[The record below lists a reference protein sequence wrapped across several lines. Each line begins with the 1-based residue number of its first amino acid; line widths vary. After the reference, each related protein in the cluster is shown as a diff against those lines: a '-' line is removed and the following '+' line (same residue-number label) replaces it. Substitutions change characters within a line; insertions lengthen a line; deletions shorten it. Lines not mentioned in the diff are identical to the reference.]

1 MRFIC
6 SAITLDKDTFVSVGV
21 ILTALIGLW
30 NLAYNFQHNRRASYV
45 ASVTATRIKWIGE
58 VRDHLSRFVALIYQ
72 TAMAPPNDPLER
84 QRIFSEIA
92 HHRMLLR
99 LQLAPAEAPPDK
111 EFEDAIESIFCDSD
125 TLTSAQAQIQLE
137 ALVRKGQE
145 FLWKEWR
152 KAKDEAI
159 FGDPY
164 DTLPR
169 RFERWL
175 TSLER

>member
-1 MRFIC
+1 MKFIVA
-6 SAITLDKDTFVSVGV
+6 AITLNKDTLVATGV
-21 ILTALIGLW
+21 ILTALISLW

-45 ASVTATRIKWIGE
+45 ASVTATRLKWIGE

-72 TAMAPPNDPLER
+72 VAVAPPTDVVER
-84 QRIFSEIA
+84 RRLLSEIV

-99 LQLAPAEAPPDK
+99 LQLAPADASRDK
-111 EFEDAIESIFCDSD
+111 GFENELESVFRVCDN
-125 TLTSAQAQIQLE
+125 LTPAQAETQLE
-137 ALVRKGQE
+137 PLVKLGQE
-145 FLWKEWR
+145 FLWKEWLR
-152 KAKDEAI
+152 AKDEAI